1 MIDIFTFIT
10 KIGQRIKDYG
20 DGWGSESRLG
30 YSYDNGYDESCEMK
44 CHMTQTFKIMLVKTN
59 TWQKSLSNFILI

>member
-20 DGWGSESRLG
+20 DGQGSESRLG
-30 YSYDNGYDESCEMK
+30 YSYDNGNDEPYDAKFQNYSCK
-44 CHMTQTFKIMLVKTN
+44 NQNFL
-59 TWQKSLSNFILI
+59 TWQKIAF